1 MNRVSGRTSKS
12 FGHML
17 RSGLE
22 DAVAVAVVGLVV
34 LGVGGLVYKLL
45 NPDGWLS
52 DWLGKFSGQESRAG
66 LGGWLCWRRRG
77 DLRQARVRRNPRGN
91 SARGNL
97 VVYAFLA
104 LGLFFFF
111 KFVSLTG
118 LAVSPARRRAIDS
131 EIPAGEDS

>member
-52 DWLGKFSGQESRAG
+52 DWLGRLWDRSPG
-66 LGGWLCWRRRG
+66 LVWVVGFVGAAVVIFG
-77 DLRQARVRRNPRGN
+77 KHVYDRNPHGN
-91 SARGNL
+91 STRGNL

-111 KFVSLTG
+111 KLVVTGSL
-118 LAVSPARRRAIDS
+118 
-131 EIPAGEDS
+131 

>member
-1 MNRVSGRTSKS
+1 M
-12 FGHML
+12 F

-34 LGVGGLVYKLL
+34 LGIGGLVYKLL

-52 DWLGKFSGQESRAG
+52 DWLGTLWAKSPALVWLVGFAGAAVVIFGKHAYDRGPGGES
-66 LGGWLCWRRRG
+66 
-77 DLRQARVRRNPRGN
+77 
-91 SARGNL
+91 SRGNL

-111 KFVSLTG
+111 KLIVTGSL
-118 LAVSPARRRAIDS
+118 
-131 EIPAGEDS
+131 

>member
-1 MNRVSGRTSKS
+1 MSRVSSRTSKS
-12 FGHML
+12 FSDML

-45 NPDGWLS
+45 NPEGWLS
-52 DWLGKFSGQESRAG
+52 DWLGRLWTKSPG
-66 LGGWLCWRRRG
+66 LVWVVGFVGAAVVIFG
-77 DLRQARVRRNPRGN
+77 KHIYDRNTRGN

-111 KFVSLTG
+111 KLVVTGSL
-118 LAVSPARRRAIDS
+118 
-131 EIPAGEDS
+131 

>member
-12 FGHML
+12 FSHML

-52 DWLGKFSGQESRAG
+52 DWLGG
-66 LGGWLCWRRRG
+66 LWAKSPGLVWVVGFVG
-77 DLRQARVRRNPRGN
+77 AAVVIFGKHVYDRNPRGN
-91 SARGNL
+91 STRGNL

-111 KFVSLTG
+111 KLVVTGSL
-118 LAVSPARRRAIDS
+118 
-131 EIPAGEDS
+131 

>member
-1 MNRVSGRTSKS
+1 LQSRGHRIRIGAGKAMNRVSGRTSRTL
-12 FGHML
+12 GQML
-17 RSGLE
+17 RSGME

-52 DWLGKFSGQESRAG
+52 DWLGRLWDKSPGLVWVVGFVGATAVIAG
-66 LGGWLCWRRRG
+66 KHFY
-77 DLRQARVRRNPRGN
+77 DRNPRGN
-91 SARGNL
+91 STRGNL

-111 KFVSLTG
+111 KLVVIGSL
-118 LAVSPARRRAIDS
+118 
-131 EIPAGEDS
+131 

>member
-1 MNRVSGRTSKS
+1 MSRVSVRTSKS
-12 FGHML
+12 LGQML

-52 DWLGKFSGQESRAG
+52 EWLGRLWATSPG
-66 LGGWLCWRRRG
+66 LVWAVGFIGAAVVILG
-77 DLRQARVRRNPRGN
+77 KHAYDRNPRD
-91 SARGNL
+91 STRGNL

-111 KFVSLTG
+111 KLVVTGSL
-118 LAVSPARRRAIDS
+118 
-131 EIPAGEDS
+131 

>member
-1 MNRVSGRTSKS
+1 MNRVSGRVSKS
-12 FGHML
+12 FSQVL

-52 DWLGKFSGQESRAG
+52 DWLGRLWARSPGLVWVAG
-66 LGGWLCWRRRG
+66 FLGAAVVIFGKHVY
-77 DLRQARVRRNPRGN
+77 DRNPRGD

-97 VVYAFLA
+97 IAYAFLA

-111 KFVSLTG
+111 KLIVTGSL
-118 LAVSPARRRAIDS
+118 
-131 EIPAGEDS
+131 

>member
-1 MNRVSGRTSKS
+1 MSRVSGRS
-12 FGHML
+12 FNHML

-52 DWLGKFSGQESRAG
+52 DWLGRLWAKSPALVWVVGFVGAAVVIFG
-66 LGGWLCWRRRG
+66 KHAY
-77 DLRQARVRRNPRGN
+77 DRNPRSESG
-91 SARGNL
+91 RGNL

-111 KFVSLTG
+111 KLIVTGSL
-118 LAVSPARRRAIDS
+118 
-131 EIPAGEDS
+131 

>member
-12 FGHML
+12 FSHML

-22 DAVAVAVVGLVV
+22 DAVAVAVVVLVV
-34 LGVGGLVYKLL
+34 LGIGGLVYKLL

-52 DWLGKFSGQESRAG
+52 DWLGRLWAKSPG
-66 LGGWLCWRRRG
+66 LVWLVG
-77 DLRQARVRRNPRGN
+77 FVGAAVVIFGKHAYDRNPRAD

-111 KFVSLTG
+111 KLIVTGSL
-118 LAVSPARRRAIDS
+118 
-131 EIPAGEDS
+131 

>member
-1 MNRVSGRTSKS
+1 MNRVSERTSRTL
-12 FGHML
+12 GQML
-17 RSGLE
+17 RSGME

-45 NPDGWLS
+45 NPGGWLS
-52 DWLGKFSGQESRAG
+52 DWLGRLWDKSPGLVWVVGFAG
-66 LGGWLCWRRRG
+66 AAVVILGKHLY
-77 DLRQARVRRNPRGN
+77 DRNPRGN

-111 KFVSLTG
+111 KLIVIGSL
-118 LAVSPARRRAIDS
+118 
-131 EIPAGEDS
+131 

>member
-1 MNRVSGRTSKS
+1 MSRVSGRTSKS
-12 FGHML
+12 LSQML

-52 DWLGKFSGQESRAG
+52 EWLGRLWNKSPG
-66 LGGWLCWRRRG
+66 LVWAVGFIGAAVVILG
-77 DLRQARVRRNPRGN
+77 KHAYDRNPRGN
-91 SARGNL
+91 ATRGNL

-111 KFVSLTG
+111 KLVVTGSL
-118 LAVSPARRRAIDS
+118 
-131 EIPAGEDS
+131 

>member
-1 MNRVSGRTSKS
+1 MNRVSERTSRTL
-12 FGHML
+12 GQML
-17 RSGLE
+17 RSGME

-45 NPDGWLS
+45 NPGGWLS
-52 DWLGKFSGQESRAG
+52 DWLDRLWDKSPGCRVVGFAGAAVVILGKH
-66 LGGWLCWRRRG
+66 LY
-77 DLRQARVRRNPRGN
+77 DRNPRGN

-111 KFVSLTG
+111 KLIVIGSL
-118 LAVSPARRRAIDS
+118 
-131 EIPAGEDS
+131 